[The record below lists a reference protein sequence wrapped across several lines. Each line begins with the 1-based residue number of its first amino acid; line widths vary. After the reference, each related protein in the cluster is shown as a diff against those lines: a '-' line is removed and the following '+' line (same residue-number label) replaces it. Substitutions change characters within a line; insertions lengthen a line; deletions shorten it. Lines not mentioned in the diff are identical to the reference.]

1 MFNIGRI
8 AAAFA
13 RAIASMGKD
22 FWTSLPSIGRRIDD
36 IVEWPF
42 RLLFGGAAPL
52 PHYEP
57 MITQPGI
64 IEEFKAARRA
74 AAASLDTVDP
84 SGIDTVRRYCNAKS
98 QTARD
103 GMDLSAISDDAR
115 VLLLTM
121 GDDEL
126 AALGKAGLGPL
137 KKFVDGKQHGIDGV
151 PVVGVHAPIPVNDRS
166 PRPAFDHGSWKADAI
181 LNRPPEAQFRLG

>member
-57 MITQPGI
+57 TITPPGI
-64 IEEFKAARRA
+64 IDEFKAARRA
-74 AAASLDTVDP
+74 ASLHSVDP
-84 SGIDTVRRYCNAKS
+84 SGIDTVRKYCNAKS
-98 QTARD
+98 QSARD
-103 GMDLSAISDDAR
+103 GMDLSTISDDAR

-126 AALGKAGLGPL
+126 AALGKAGPGQL
-137 KKFVDGKQHGIDGV
+137 KKFVDGKQHGVHGV
-151 PVVGVHAPIPVNDRS
+151 PVVGVHAPIPANDRS
-166 PRPAFDHGSWKADAI
+166 PRPAFDHNGWKADAI
-181 LNRPPEAQFRLG
+181 LNRNPEARFKLG